1 MDTLI
6 IIAVFAAGVWA
17 LNRMITATGVRP
29 RIMTRNELMGGPGDE
44 YGVQRMSFEIGAEYD
59 HTFDR

>member
-1 MDTLI
+1 MDALI

-29 RIMTRNELMGGPGDE
+29 RIMTRNELMGGFDDQYNVP
-44 YGVQRMSFEIGAEYD
+44 RMDFELGAEYD
-59 HTFDR
+59 HTYDH